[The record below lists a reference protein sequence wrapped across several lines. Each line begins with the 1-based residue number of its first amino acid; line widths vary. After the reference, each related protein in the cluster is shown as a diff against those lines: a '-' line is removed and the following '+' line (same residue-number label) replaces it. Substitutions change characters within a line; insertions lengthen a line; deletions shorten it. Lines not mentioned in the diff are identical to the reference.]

1 MYVSRSRL
9 ATDARAVAGESALER
24 ALAAAGHRI
33 VHPETLST
41 PEQLEVFSSHRRY
54 AGVIGSAMHNVLFN
68 AGPEVVYLTDGE
80 PNLNFL
86 MCDELVGADT
96 LYVGCLDH
104 GGLPDLGR
112 QMPLRLDL
120 ARASDALGVRIEPAL
135 QRQAD
140 ARHREMWAEVR
151 LKQGLAARDRSALS
165 DVREHNGGP
174 VAPRLARLAR
184 ELLVSTSRRGRS
196 SPRRWTR
203 ALGRRPR
210 R

>member
-1 MYVSRSRL
+1 
-9 ATDARAVAGESALER
+9 
-24 ALAAAGHRI
+24 
-33 VHPETLST
+33 
-41 PEQLEVFSSHRRY
+41 
-54 AGVIGSAMHNVLFN
+54 
-68 AGPEVVYLTDGE
+68 
-80 PNLNFL
+80 
-86 MCDELVGADT
+86 MCDELVGADGR
-96 LYVGCLDH
+96 YVGCLDH

-120 ARASDALGVRIEPAL
+120 ARASDALGVRVEPAL